1 MGGDA
6 GGTGPCRQDLCHVS
20 PTLCPGA
27 AAAAPTARSPYG
39 LGPPLHLGT
48 EIVEGMW
55 GGWGEGQLLS
65 LRQKDAGQ
73 HFIRNH
79 LNVFAV
85 FRIRALVG
93 WVGCLGSGGRRFHLS
108 SRLHVSVGRG
118 VWCQQAAAVGV
129 DDHQPR
135 STGCSLRGALPEPVP
150 RKVRP
155 MKPLLSTLPPSH
167 LPGQG

>member
-1 MGGDA
+1 MPGELGRA
-6 GGTGPCRQDLCHVS
+6 ARTSAMSHPLCALA
-20 PTLCPGA
+20 PLQQPLRPG
-27 AAAAPTARSPYG
+27 APTAWG
-39 LGPPLHLGT
+39 LLFILA
-48 EIVEGMW
+48 
-55 GGWGEGQLLS
+55 
-65 LRQKDAGQ
+65 QKDAGQ

-93 WVGCLGSGGRRFHLS
+93 WVGCLGSGVRRFHLS

-129 DDHQPR
+129 DDNQPR
-135 STGCSLRGALPEPVP
+135 SSGCSLRGALPEPVP

>member
-1 MGGDA
+1 MPGELGRA
-6 GGTGPCRQDLCHVS
+6 ARTSAMSHPLCALA
-20 PTLCPGA
+20 PLQQPLRPG
-27 AAAAPTARSPYG
+27 APTAWG
-39 LGPPLHLGT
+39 LLFILAQKMFRGCG
-48 EIVEGMW
+48 

-85 FRIRALVG
+85 FRIRALMG
-93 WVGCLGSGGRRFHLS
+93 WVGCLGSGVRRFHLS

-135 STGCSLRGALPEPVP
+135 SSGCSLRGALPEPVP

>member
-48 EIVEGMW
+48 EIVQGMW
-55 GGWGEGQLLS
+55 GLGEGQLLS

-93 WVGCLGSGGRRFHLS
+93 WVGCLGSGVRRFHLS

-118 VWCQQAAAVGV
+118 CGASRQLLWELMTTSP
-129 DDHQPR
+129 DHLGAHSEGLSR
-135 STGCSLRGALPEPVP
+135 SLCLERS
-150 RKVRP
+150 VR
-155 MKPLLSTLPPSH
+155 
-167 LPGQG
+167 

>member
-1 MGGDA
+1 MPP
-6 GGTGPCRQDLCHVS
+6 GPLPCLTHSVPWRRCS
-20 PTLCPGA
+20 
-27 AAAAPTARSPYG
+27 SPYG
-39 LGPPLHLGT
+39 QEPLRPGASSSSWHRNCSGD
-48 EIVEGMW
+48 V
-55 GGWGEGQLLS
+55 GGLGEGQLLS

-93 WVGCLGSGGRRFHLS
+93 WVGCLGSGVRRFHLS

-129 DDHQPR
+129 DDNQPR
-135 STGCSLRGALPEPVP
+135 SSGCSLRGALPEPVP

>member
-1 MGGDA
+1 MPGELGRA
-6 GGTGPCRQDLCHVS
+6 ARTSAMSHPLCALA
-20 PTLCPGA
+20 PLQQPLRPG
-27 AAAAPTARSPYG
+27 APTAWG
-39 LGPPLHLGT
+39 LLFILAQKLFRGC
-48 EIVEGMW
+48 

-93 WVGCLGSGGRRFHLS
+93 WVGCLGSGVRRFHLS

-118 VWCQQAAAVGV
+118 CGASRQLLWELMTTSP
-129 DDHQPR
+129 DHLGAHSEGLSR
-135 STGCSLRGALPEPVP
+135 SLCLERS
-150 RKVRP
+150 VR
-155 MKPLLSTLPPSH
+155 
-167 LPGQG
+167 